1 MHALVPVILAGLLGV
16 PIPPDSASIRQFE
29 ATPPAARPGD
39 KVTLSWHAVGTD
51 RVRIEPL
58 GLEVPANSWLTFT
71 LRERTTFWIHADN
84 LKGGQSIPLGVE
96 LITPAALPEVAGPP
110 APPPAP
116 APVPAKPAG
125 PPPAERTRPGTVWIQ
140 FAALWDPWNA
150 AMLRKDLKRLLG
162 IDATVALLDPSG
174 PSGPKLQRIR
184 LGPFPSRQAARLRLK
199 LLRARLRRMKLAPI
213 VTVD

>member
-16 PIPPDSASIRQFE
+16 PIPPDSAGVVPGSS
-29 ATPPAARPGD
+29 RPRPRRRGPGT
-39 KVTLSWHAVGTD
+39 KVTLSGMRWGPTGCGSSPWGWKS
-51 RVRIEPL
+51 RPT
-58 GLEVPANSWLTFT
+58 GGLTFT

-116 APVPAKPAG
+116 APVLAKPAG

-174 PSGPKLQRIR
+174 PSGPKCSGSAWAPSPPGRPR
-184 LGPFPSRQAARLRLK
+184 ACGSSSCGPG
-199 LLRARLRRMKLAPI
+199 
-213 VTVD
+213 